1 MSFLVPGFAALAVL
15 AGVPVAIHLL
25 GRPRAERRPFAA
37 MAFLLRAERETSAR
51 RRLQEIL
58 LLVAR
63 ALAIAAVP
71 LLLAKPYLELRS
83 NLPAGLGGTESA
95 VIVLDDTRSMGYRQ
109 EGTRWFD
116 RARVETRRILTG
128 MGHGSEVAL
137 LLVSRGAA
145 PLQQELT
152 TDRVRVAQVV
162 AKTQVTHA
170 AGDLGAALKRA
181 AAILAGAH
189 HRVRRV
195 YLVSDLAGHG
205 VGDDLAGLWG
215 TPGSKDSPSLVPVD
229 VTGGGER
236 PNRAVLGVH
245 AEAAPELGPRGVRLV
260 AEVANFGLQPL
271 AGVPVTLMIDGKAVA
286 KGLVDVPAHGRV
298 QKRFAH
304 SFGPA
309 AGEGEAAPAA
319 PAAGAAAPVTHE
331 GSVELGA
338 DPADGLDDDDRR
350 FFRIDER
357 RTLRVLLVDGDPRTI
372 HREDEVYYLET
383 ALHAGASDDVQ
394 FDVSVVTADELRA
407 QVLAWADVAFLAN
420 VKAPDGER
428 ATALRAFV
436 ERGGGLFIGLGNNV
450 DPDAWNAILGELLPQ
465 PLATLRTVGPTR
477 DRREDGEVVTGGTGE
492 HQDRIGRFD
501 RGHPIF
507 EPFALRAGGADEALR
522 EARIGRFALLQPTP
536 RGAAERRVLLH
547 LDSGAPLL
555 VEGYLGN
562 GRVLLLTTTLDRDWS
577 DLAIQPGYLPLLQQ
591 AARYLGGA
599 LVGEPE
605 TPTLVGAPHPVPL
618 PEGVN
623 RVEIELPSGKVN
635 LFGAD
640 RVAGRKALEFTRTH
654 EPGLYEVSLAVSGQM
669 AKRRPDA
676 TFAVNVDPIESD
688 LTPAPPAKL
697 AALSRPQTPE
707 SKDAADAP
715 PKRRIELW
723 HAIGLGLLALL
734 LIEGALALPRRR

>member
-1 MSFLVPGFAALAVL
+1 MGFLVPGFAALVVL
-15 AGVPVAIHLL
+15 AGVPIVIHLL

-37 MAFLLRAERETSAR
+37 MAFLLRAERETAAR

-63 ALAIAAVP
+63 ALVIAAIP

-95 VIVLDDTRSMGYRQ
+95 VIVLDDTRSMSYRQ

-116 RARVETRRILTG
+116 RARVEARRILTG

-152 TDRVRVAQVV
+152 TDRVRVAQMV
-162 AKTQVTHA
+162 AKTEVTHA

-181 AAILAGAH
+181 AAILAGGH

-195 YLVSDLAGHG
+195 YLVSDLAAHG

-215 TPGSKDSPSLVPVD
+215 APGDKESPSLVPVD

-236 PNRAVLGVH
+236 PNRAVVGVH
-245 AEAAPELGPRGVRLV
+245 TEAAPELGPRGVRLV
-260 AEVANFGLQPL
+260 AEIANFSPQPL

-286 KGLVDVPAHGRV
+286 KGLVDVPAQGRV

-319 PAAGAAAPVTHE
+319 PAAGAALPVTHE
-331 GSVELGA
+331 GSIELGP
-338 DPADGLDDDDRR
+338 DPADGLGDDDRR

-383 ALHAGASDDVQ
+383 ALHAGESDDVQ

-436 ERGGGLFIGLGNNV
+436 ERGGGLFIGLGSNV

-492 HQDRIGRFD
+492 RIDRFD
-501 RGHPIF
+501 RGHPVL

-522 EARIGRFALLQPTP
+522 EARVGRFALLQPTP

-555 VEGYLGN
+555 VEGHLGN

-577 DLAIQPGYLPLLQQ
+577 DLAIQPGYLPLVQQ

-618 PEGVN
+618 PEGTS
-623 RVEIELPSGKVN
+623 RVEIELPSGKVD

-640 RVAGRKALEFTRTH
+640 RVAGRKALEFARTS
-654 EPGLYEVSLAVSGQM
+654 EPGLYHVSLGISGQM
-669 AKRRPDA
+669 VKRQPDA
-676 TFAVNVDPIESD
+676 AFAVNVDPIESD

-697 AALSRPQTPE
+697 AALSRPQAPE
-707 SKDAADAP
+707 SKDEAAP

-723 HAIGLGLLALL
+723 HAIGLALLALL
-734 LIEGALALPRRR
+734 LIEGTLALPRRR